1 MLQPIITLGN
11 IAEIAIFCLGG
22 LAVLIKQSSHLTYMR
37 QELAEMQNE
46 IKKLGDVLTKIAL
59 TDLRLTNVEQDVR
72 ELRHGVGFI
81 RGDINGEYDS
91 EGKLKNR

>member
-1 MLQPIITLGN
+1 MVEPVITFGN
-11 IAEIAIFCLGG
+11 IAEMAIFVLGG
-22 LAVLIKQSSHLTYMR
+22 FIVIIKQSSHVTYMR

-72 ELRHGVGFI
+72 ELKHGIGFV
-81 RGDINGEYDS
+81 RNSINGEYDS
-91 EGKLKNR
+91 EGKLIHR

>member
-1 MLQPIITLGN
+1 MIEPVITWGN
-11 IAEIAIFCLGG
+11 IIEIAIFCAGG
-22 LAVLIKQSSHLTYMR
+22 FIVIIKQSSHVTYMR

-46 IKKLGDVLTKIAL
+46 IKKLADVLTKLAL

-81 RGDINGEYDS
+81 SVDGEYGP
-91 EGKLKNR
+91 EGKITHR